1 MEGNPSPAQSDQ
13 MCALPKHRS
22 PSIAC
27 EFLQARSAQ
36 QPDKELIV
44 FLGLDPKLTYATLPE
59 SGELQK
65 GLALRVGLP
74 EKAGYAEI
82 TERFVEHAEE
92 FLKDVQSRNLLSKV
106 NWGRV
111 SLIDFAH

>member
-1 MEGNPSPAQSDQ
+1 MEGNRSPAKSDQ
-13 MCALPKHRS
+13 MCALLKHRS
-22 PSIAC
+22 PAVAC
-27 EFLQARSAQ
+27 EFYKHDPRN

-44 FLGLDPKLTYATLPE
+44 FLGLDTKLTYAALPE
-59 SGELQK
+59 SGELQR
-65 GLALRVGLP
+65 GLALLVGLP
-74 EKAGYAEI
+74 EKGGYAEI
-82 TERFVEHAEE
+82 AERFVEHAEE